1 MLKFMKESGKSSGN
15 KQDRIA
21 VWSQT
26 TSYPGVPGLHSEVG
40 RGAHARNS
48 NADNELKSTV
58 SAMESIHKKE
68 IKKLDFSKK
77 HVESS
82 MVAYSEKMRRIST
95 DKFVERLKFEQEEEN
110 SKRWTNITK
119 LYDEAIKTVSSEI
132 NYTHAIDRVHS
143 ISFSYPRNPTPPKR
157 KASQQERLA
166 SFVQTD
172 DDIPSVE
179 SKCIEYK
186 PELETAKRTRK
197 RATVFAPHVLT
208 QNCDKLPP
216 INIRPDMNKS
226 VELQDIILK
235 EEIVRDSHDKSLSDL
250 PRSSTPKKMS
260 EVELPTIRTPRSS
273 VVISSFPGLTEDEIQ
288 KFHIPS
294 PEEYSPTDDGKS
306 SDPPKAVRKSSKTTR
321 KESRNGSHHDVRLAS
336 LLNNASKET
345 TRIRKTSK
353 DTRDKTI
360 SQEHPVGFNP
370 HRRRSLSMPT
380 SQRCHK
386 HLKTKCLVD
395 CEGNEI
401 VLKSVLRHRKTSDIT
416 YMVKKSVQFQLPD
429 LDKSHFDLYK
439 HAKCEQSPNTITI
452 IRTD

>member
-1 MLKFMKESGKSSGN
+1 
-15 KQDRIA
+15 
-21 VWSQT
+21 
-26 TSYPGVPGLHSEVG
+26 
-40 RGAHARNS
+40 
-48 NADNELKSTV
+48 
-58 SAMESIHKKE
+58 
-68 IKKLDFSKK
+68 
-77 HVESS
+77 
-82 MVAYSEKMRRIST
+82 MRRIST

-132 NYTHAIDRVHS
+132 NYTQATDRART

-157 KASQQERLA
+157 KASQQERPA
-166 SFVQTD
+166 SFAQAD
-172 DDIPSVE
+172 ADNPCVE
-179 SKCIEYK
+179 SKYTECK

-197 RATVFAPHVLT
+197 RATVLAPQVLT

-216 INIRPDMNKS
+216 INIRPDISKS
-226 VELQDIILK
+226 VELQDITLN
-235 EEIVRDSHDKSLSDL
+235 EEIVSESHDKSLISDL
-250 PRSSTPKKMS
+250 PRSSTPKKPS
-260 EVELPTIRTPRSS
+260 EVELPTIRTPRNS

-294 PEEYSPTDDGKS
+294 PEEYSPSDDSKS

-321 KESRNGSHHDVRLAS
+321 KESRKGSHHDVRLAG
-336 LLNNASKET
+336 LHNGNKET
-345 TRIRKTSK
+345 NRVTKTSK
-353 DTRDKTI
+353 DMRDKTI
-360 SQEHPVGFNP
+360 NQEDPVGFNP

-380 SQRCHK
+380 SQRGHK

-429 LDKSHFDLYK
+429 LDKSNFDLYK